1 MKTKKLVSS
10 ILLVISVIF
19 LASSCK
25 KDKDEETIE
34 PTATEQNLKLH
45 IHTQVGNQLADY
57 TSTFAQASGRKFI
70 LADFRYYISGIV
82 LIKADG
88 TEFPISGK
96 VLLVKPSVQDYALG
110 MVPVGDYKGIRYTMG
125 IDSATNHSNPTVYS
139 NENPLAIQTPSM
151 HWSWSSGYIFTKV
164 EGMCDT
170 TLAANGPAD
179 CPFFFH
185 IGMDMMKRTINFSSS
200 SFTVSGTAEKEIAL
214 VFDLKKVLQNIDLRT
229 ENSTHTMDNMSLA
242 TKFVNNY
249 ATASTIE

>member
-1 MKTKKLVSS
+1 MKNKKLLSYA
-10 ILLVISVIF
+10 LLISSVIF
-19 LASSCK
+19 SASSCK
-25 KDKDEETIE
+25 KDKEEETVE

-88 TEFPISGK
+88 SEFPISGK

-125 IDSATNHSNPTVYS
+125 LDSATNHSNPTVYS
-139 NENPLAIQTPSM
+139 SENPLAIQTPSM

-185 IGMDMMKRTINFSSS
+185 VGTDMMKRSINFSSS
-200 SFTVSGTAEKEIAL
+200 SFTVTGTEEKEVAL

-229 ENSTHTMDNMSLA
+229 ENSTHTMDNMGLA

-249 ATASTIE
+249 AGATSIE